1 MTYHFRYQKILDVKE
16 NEKQKSSKE
25 YEDSV
30 ENFKKVATKLYKFL
44 KQKEEFEKLQEEK
57 LNKGM
62 SVQEIKQY
70 QQFVQNLEKTIEHY
84 QQLVIY
90 SRNAMDEKQS
100 ILMQKHIEVK
110 QYEKIKEKDYKK
122 FLELRKREEGKM
134 MDEISI
140 ITYLFHRN

>member
-16 NEKQKSSKE
+16 NEKRKSSKE

-30 ENFKKVATKLYKFL
+30 ENFKKVATKLYTFL
-44 KQKEEFEKLQEEK
+44 KQKEEFVKLQEEK

-70 QQFVQNLEKTIEHY
+70 QQFVQNLERTIEHY

-90 SRNAMDEKQS
+90 SRNAMNEKQS

-122 FLELRKREEGKM
+122 FMEIRKREEGKM

-140 ITYLFHRN
+140 ITYSFHRN